1 MNSKAYNA
9 CKLFFGGIYYEE
21 NSNSALPKTS
31 ASCAGAGCLRAFYE
45 KDKAF
50 AEYGDEEL
58 RLMAMWTC
66 NGCGDSMLENQEG
79 IRKKIERMKALEL
92 DALHISHCTHKKDA
106 NGEKHLCPKIKAI
119 IDELQEAGITI
130 VDGTH

>member
-1 MNSKAYNA
+1 MRRMLTWAVY
-9 CKLFFGGIYYEE
+9 
-21 NSNSALPKTS
+21 LPGWGFPWVRKTIGY
-31 ASCAGAGCLRAFYE
+31 AG
-45 KDKAF
+45 
-50 AEYGDEEL
+50 
-58 RLMAMWTC
+58 
-66 NGCGDSMLENQEG
+66 EG

-92 DALHISHCTHKKDA
+92 DALHISHCTHKKDD

>member
-1 MNSKAYNA
+1 MRLS
-9 CKLFFGGIYYEE
+9 
-21 NSNSALPKTS
+21 
-31 ASCAGAGCLRAFYE
+31 R
-45 KDKAF
+45 AF

>member
-1 MNSKAYNA
+1 MEEN
-9 CKLFFGGIYYEE
+9 YEE
-21 NSNSALPKTS
+21 SSYFKMLKDICS
-31 ASCAGAGCLRAFYE
+31 LRALYE
-45 KDKAF
+45 HDKAF
-50 AEYGDEEL
+50 AQYGNEEL

-66 NGCGDSMLENQEG
+66 NGCGASQLENQEG

-106 NGEKHLCPKIKAI
+106 EGEKHLCPKIKEI
-119 IDELQEAGITI
+119 IDELAAAGITI

>member
-1 MNSKAYNA
+1 MKKIAILR
-9 CKLFFGGIYYEE
+9 CL
-21 NSNSALPKTS
+21 KTS

-66 NGCGDSMLENQEG
+66 NGCGDSML
-79 IRKKIERMKALEL
+79 
-92 DALHISHCTHKKDA
+92 HISHCTHKKDA